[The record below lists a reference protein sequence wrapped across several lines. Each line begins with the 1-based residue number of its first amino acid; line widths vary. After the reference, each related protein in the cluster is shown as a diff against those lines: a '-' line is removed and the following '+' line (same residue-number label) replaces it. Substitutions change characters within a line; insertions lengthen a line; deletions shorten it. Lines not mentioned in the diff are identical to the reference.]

1 MIFQVHGIFY
11 IYIQYIIDMYLH
23 LIYIYYAH
31 IYIYIHVC
39 IYIYIYID
47 VHVSLKHISL
57 LLDYSQRV
65 LTTKGI
71 HGCQVLV
78 QQQLCALPFPG
89 TVGGCVL
96 VEAI

>member
-11 IYIQYIIDMYLH
+11 IYIYTIYYRYVSTFN
-23 LIYIYYAH
+23 IYILCT
-31 IYIYIHVC
+31 YIYIFMFA
-39 IYIYIYID
+39 YIYID